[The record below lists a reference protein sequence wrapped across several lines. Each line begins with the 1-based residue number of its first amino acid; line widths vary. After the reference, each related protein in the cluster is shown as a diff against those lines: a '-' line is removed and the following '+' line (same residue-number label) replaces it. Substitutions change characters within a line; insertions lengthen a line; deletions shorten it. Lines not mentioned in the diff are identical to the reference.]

1 MNLLH
6 AGSSFLVGYL
16 LGSIS
21 FARVV
26 GRVVAPGEDLSKN
39 EVELLGGGTL
49 DYQGVSATSVAMRGG
64 PVPGIVTGV
73 LDAGKSFVPTM
84 IAKRR
89 WPDEPYH
96 AFVAA
101 GAITGHNWP
110 IYHGFKGGRGQTPF
124 YGGLAA
130 MDWVSIPTTTAAGS
144 AIGIIALKDM
154 LAAYSLGM
162 WLTIPWAILRRDPAQ
177 IGYTIAGN
185 ALFTIAMI
193 PEIKLYL
200 ALRKSGKVQSIGT
213 FEDFF
218 YAHPAM
224 RRSEVETPA

>member
-1 MNLLH
+1 MNVLR
-6 AGSSFLVGYL
+6 AGGSFLVGYL
-16 LGSIS
+16 LGSVS
-21 FARVV
+21 FARIV
-26 GRVVAPGEDLSKN
+26 GRIVAPGADLSRN
-39 EVELLGGGTL
+39 EVEMLGGATL
-49 DYQGVSATSVAMRGG
+49 EYQGVSATSVAMRGG
-64 PVPGIVTGV
+64 PVPGVVTGV
-73 LDAGKSFVPTM
+73 LDAGKSFVPTL

-110 IYHGFKGGRGQTPF
+110 IYHGFRGGRGQTPF

-144 AIGIIALKDM
+144 AIGIIALQDM

-162 WLTIPWAILRRDPAQ
+162 WLTIPWAMLRQDPAQ

-193 PEIKLYL
+193 PEIRSYL
-200 ALRKSGKVQSIGT
+200 ALRNSGELQSMGT
-213 FEDFF
+213 LKDFV
-218 YAHPAM
+218 YSYPAM
-224 RRSEVETPA
+224 RRPEVETPA